1 MLMFPPFYDCNAD
14 QEKMNKIANAVIL
27 FIAQGAWS
35 GRSPFAPGTAGTM
48 VGVLLYLG
56 LIQAGPILYAAATV
70 LVCIVGTWVA
80 GRAEELL
87 GCTDCPSIVI
97 DEIAGF
103 LISLFLV
110 PAGWGYILAAFF
122 LFRIFDI
129 IKPWPLFDLQR
140 LHGGLGV
147 MLDDVGA
154 GVYTNVVLQIA
165 AYFISR

>member
-1 MLMFPPFYDCNAD
+1 MSKSA
-14 QEKMNKIANAVIL
+14 KAVIL
-27 FIAQGAWS
+27 FIAQGAYA
-35 GRSPFAPGTAGTM
+35 GRSPFAPGTAGTL

-56 LIQAGPILYAAATV
+56 LMQAGAVLYAAVTV
-70 LVCIVGTWVA
+70 LVCVVGTWTA

-103 LISLFLV
+103 LVSMFLV
-110 PAGWGYILAAFF
+110 PVGWGYILAGFF

-129 IKPWPLFDLQR
+129 IKPWPLYDLQS

-154 GVYTNVVLQIA
+154 GVYTNLVLQIA
-165 AYFISR
+165 AYLISR